1 MTTMSSVKQA
11 TSTSAVAWAGAI
23 ALALALSACGSAE
36 DPTAADVTDAATSAV
51 TDAQAAAEDAAT
63 DAEDMVEE
71 MKEDLEGQQA
81 AQGGGSASL
90 TVGGQ
95 TWDFDRV
102 LCAFGE
108 EETGQEGAEFVL
120 SSIQDGMQ
128 FYVSIDSFGHSVTL
142 DDIENFAD
150 PSVSL
155 DSSLAT
161 NADSFIQVSG
171 KQVSGE
177 MSVWDDLAGE
187 EKDAAFEGTCP

>member
-51 TDAQAAAEDAAT
+51 TDAQAAAEDAA
-63 DAEDMVEE
+63 AGAQDMVEE

-95 TWDFDRV
+95 TWDFDTV
-102 LCAFGE
+102 LCAIGE

-120 SSIQDGMQ
+120 SSIQDGLQ
-128 FYVSIDSFGHSVTL
+128 FYVSIDSFGHSVSL
-142 DDIENFAD
+142 NDIDNFDD

-155 DSSLAT
+155 DSAMAS
-161 NADSFIQVSG
+161 NAGDFIEVDGKSVSG
-171 KQVSGE
+171 Q
-177 MSVWDDLAGE
+177 MAIWDELTGQE
-187 EKDAAFEGTCP
+187 QDASFEGTCP